1 MLPWRR
7 ASARRQM
14 SSEHS
19 SQMTSKNVFI
29 YGAPIVAGLFFLIWY
44 ILPIGWVLAISFWD
58 YSPIGA
64 SNEVIG
70 LQNYREA
77 LFQDHVFWAAVRN
90 TAYFTFGNVVLG
102 TILALL
108 IANGLSRLGSFRRM
122 AQTAYFMP
130 TLFSV
135 VAAAVVWEEIF
146 QPRFGI
152 LNNGLYYLTDLVG
165 LPPFPEIG
173 WTTTTEWSMPTVILF
188 GLWKFLGIRI
198 IILLAAIEAVPRDL
212 YEAASLEGVTRRQQ
226 FLFITIPMIKPAL
239 WFVAIAGII
248 NSFQVFEPMYVITD
262 GGPLRSSISMVMLV
276 AETAFE
282 RQRFGY
288 SAAISILLFAM
299 ILTLTA
305 VLFWLRSRSEEQ

>member
-1 MLPWRR
+1 
-7 ASARRQM
+7 
-14 SSEHS
+14 
-19 SQMTSKNVFI
+19 MTSRTIFI
-29 YGAPIVAGLFFLIWY
+29 YGAPIVAGAFFLIWY
-44 ILPIGWVLAISFWD
+44 ILPIGWVVAISFWD
-58 YSPIGA
+58 YSPIGRNNA
-64 SNEVIG
+64 PVG
-70 LQNYREA
+70 LENYREA
-77 LFQDHVFWAAVRN
+77 LTQDHVFWAATRN

-102 TILALL
+102 TLLALV
-108 IANGLSRLGSFRRM
+108 IANALSRTGAFTRL
-122 AQTAYFMP
+122 AETAYVMP

-152 LNNGLYYLTDLVG
+152 LNNGLYFITDTLG

-188 GLWKFLGIRI
+188 GLWKFLGLRI

-212 YEAASLEGVTRRQQ
+212 YEAASLDGVTRRQQ
-226 FLFITIPMIKPAL
+226 FFHITIPLIKPAL
-239 WFVAIAGII
+239 WFVVIAGII

-262 GGPLRSSISMVMLV
+262 GGPLRSSISIVMLV

-288 SAAISILLFAM
+288 SAAISVILFAI
-299 ILTLTA
+299 ILAFTA
-305 VLFWLRSRSEEQ
+305 VLFWLRGRSEAK

>member
-1 MLPWRR
+1 
-7 ASARRQM
+7 
-14 SSEHS
+14 
-19 SQMTSKNVFI
+19 MTSRNLFI
-29 YGAPIVAGLFFLIWY
+29 YGAPVLAGGFFLVWY
-44 ILPIGWVLAISFWD
+44 ILPIGWVVGISFWD
-58 YSPIGA
+58 YSPIG
-64 SNEVIG
+64 SNNAPAG
-70 LQNYREA
+70 LDNFREA
-77 LFQDHVFWAAVRN
+77 LFEDHVFWAAVRN
-90 TAYFTFGNVVLG
+90 TVYFTFGNVVLG
-102 TILALL
+102 TILALF
-108 IANGLSRLGSFRRM
+108 IANGLARLKLVRRF

-152 LNNGLYYLTDLVG
+152 LNNGLYYLTDLLG

-212 YEAASLEGVTRRQQ
+212 YEAASIEGGSRWQQ
-226 FLFITIPMIKPAL
+226 FRYITIPMIKPAI
-239 WFVAIAGII
+239 WFVVIAGVI

-262 GGPLRSSISMVMLV
+262 GGPLRSTISIVMLIT
-276 AETAFE
+276 ETAFE

-288 SAAISILLFAM
+288 SASISVMLFLTILAV
-299 ILTLTA
+299 TA
-305 VLFWLRSRSEEQ
+305 VLFWLRSRSDEI

>member
-1 MLPWRR
+1 
-7 ASARRQM
+7 
-14 SSEHS
+14 
-19 SQMTSKNVFI
+19 MTSRAVFI
-29 YGAPIVAGLFFLIWY
+29 YGAPVLAALFFLIWY
-44 ILPIGWVLAISFWD
+44 ILPIGWVLGISFWD
-58 YSPIGA
+58 YSPIGTNNA
-64 SNEVIG
+64 PVG
-70 LQNYREA
+70 LNNYREA
-77 LFQDHVFWAAVRN
+77 LLDDHVFWAAVRN
-90 TAYFTFGNVVLG
+90 TGYFTFGNVVVG
-102 TILALL
+102 TVLAVL
-108 IANGLSRLGSFRRM
+108 IANGLSRAVRFRRF

-135 VAAAVVWEEIF
+135 VAASVVWEEIF

-152 LNNGLYYLTDLVG
+152 LNNGLYFLTDTLG

-212 YEAASLEGVTRRQQ
+212 YEAAALDGVTPRQQ
-226 FLFITIPMIKPAL
+226 FFYITLPMIKPAL
-239 WFVAIAGII
+239 WFVIIAGII

-276 AETAFE
+276 AEAAFE

-288 SAAISILLFAM
+288 SAAISILLFAL
-299 ILTLTA
+299 ILCMTA
-305 VLFWLRSRSEEQ
+305 ILLWARSRSEKE